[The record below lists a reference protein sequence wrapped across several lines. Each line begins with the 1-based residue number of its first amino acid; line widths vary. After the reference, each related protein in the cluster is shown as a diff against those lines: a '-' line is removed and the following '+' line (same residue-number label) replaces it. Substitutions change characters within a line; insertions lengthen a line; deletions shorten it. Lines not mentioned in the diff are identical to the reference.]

1 MTNKNPFD
9 VIGKERSFILR
20 ANYHRNQR
28 QVYYWKSLPS
38 VHVSIVI
45 APPQLAHEMVPQT
58 SVLGL
63 LLGRLLCQVLQ
74 C

>member
-20 ANYHRNQR
+20 ANYHQNQR

-38 VHVSIVI
+38 VHVSIAV

-63 LLGRLLCQVLQ
+63 VLGLLLRQVLQ